1 MKIHT
6 FGTFTNPKMLLIHGA
21 LTPWQIWNE
30 QIEFFSKNY
39 YIIVP
44 ALDAHT
50 EEAPSEFISIEEEAK
65 KIESYLIENAID
77 KIDVLCAFSM
87 GGAIAN
93 ILWGN
98 QKIKIE
104 TLVLDSAVLAPT
116 PNFIQ
121 KMMISSY
128 NSIIHNSRSRNPKT
142 LKSFK
147 ESFLP
152 EKHLESYLKIADNM
166 SDSSIKN
173 MIKSV
178 SSSSLSTTAPQKTKI
193 LFMYGTKLNEYIA
206 KKSVKLIK
214 KYYPDTTVFCWKGYA
229 HCYKISF
236 EPLQWTEVVNKFLN
250 N

>member
-77 KIDVLCAFSM
+77 RVDVVCAFSM

-104 TLVLDSAVLAPT
+104 TLVLDSAVLVPT